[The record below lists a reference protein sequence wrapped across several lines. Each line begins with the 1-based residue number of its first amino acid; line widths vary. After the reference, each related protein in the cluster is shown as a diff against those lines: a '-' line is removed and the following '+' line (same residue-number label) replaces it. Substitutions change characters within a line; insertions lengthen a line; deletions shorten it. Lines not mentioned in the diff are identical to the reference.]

1 MNPAPPVTRTR
12 IPSPCS
18 RRCLKRL
25 RFSAA
30 AQATSRPC
38 CKLLQD
44 SPQAV
49 ARQTII
55 WYTGPRLV
63 INPGG
68 GKVQP
73 RVSIIIPTYNRR
85 IILEKALR
93 ALFHQTIDP
102 QEYEVI
108 LIDDGSADGTYEMV
122 QSLNPP
128 YHLQYRRTERR
139 GPAAA
144 RNLGIELARAEL
156 IIFIDSDIVVNDR
169 FVAAHLAAHTAD
181 NLIGHGPV
189 IHTDNLDNPTS
200 AHFKVTDISRAFFA
214 TGNASIKK
222 KHLVEA
228 GLFDESFVEYGW
240 EDLELGIR
248 LRRLGLRAVKVP
260 EDRGYHYKKE
270 AHRGRR
276 AYVVPAGTG
285 ARPHRRRLLP
295 EGPYHAGAAHDD
307 ALSPHLLAGCAAHV
321 RPLAPSSGHPPLSG
335 TARSKRPS
343 SGPAL
348 FRPLDHVPLL
358 CPRDAGDAAGHS
370 SREIS

>member
-18 RRCLKRL
+18 RRCFKRL

-260 EDRGYHYKKE
+260 EARGYHYKKRLTAADVPMWCQRE
-270 AHRGRR
+270 RERGHTAVAFYRK
-276 AYVVPAGTG
+276 VPTMRVRLMTMLFPLTFWLDALLTLG
-285 ARPHRRRLLP
+285 RWPHRPATRRFLERL
-295 EGPYHAGAAHDD
+295 DQ
-307 ALSPHLLAGCAAHV
+307 
-321 RPLAPSSGHPPLSG
+321 SGHHL
-335 TARSKRPS
+335 
-343 SGPAL
+343 AL
-348 FRPLDHVPLL
+348 RFFVRLITFH
-358 CPRDAGDAAGHS
+358 C
-370 SREIS
+370 